1 MKLFIRLLFLVTIL
15 SIANNV
21 HAQKIDIKGKLKN
34 QINNR
39 ANQHVDNAIDKSLDA
54 VEDGAKNSVKN
65 DSEADNST
73 EKKDDAVQKEQK
85 EETAETSATQN
96 KVQSTQ
102 EKVAVESH
110 TKYDFIPGDKILY
123 FEDFSQDAIGDFPAL
138 WNTNGTGEVK
148 TINIAPGNWL
158 HLNGDGCCYLYNND
172 LTFPANFIIEFD
184 IIPDSEYGNSGLEM
198 TLFGEDKHREMNDEL
213 YPGNGGLHISLGTD
227 VWETKGYDADTE
239 TDDLIGS
246 SKTATV
252 EKETVNHVI
261 IWVQNRRV
269 RIYHKGVKA
278 LDVPVNIIS
287 GTTFKRLRFS
297 NWGREVKPYISNI
310 KITTAAPDTR
320 SKLITEGKLISYG
333 IYFDVNKDIVKPES
347 NGALNDIA
355 KVLNENPTVK
365 VRITGFT
372 DSDGDDAANLDLSKR
387 RAASVK
393 NELAKTF
400 KIDASRI
407 ETDGKGENNSIAP
420 NDTPSNKAMNRRVEF
435 TKL

>member
-1 MKLFIRLLFLVTIL
+1 MKLFIRLFLIIVIL
-15 SIANNV
+15 GMANNS
-21 HAQKIDIKGKLKN
+21 HAQKIDLKGKLKN

-65 DSEADNST
+65 DSETDKNT
-73 EKKDDAVQKEQK
+73 EKKDADEQK
-85 EETAETSATQN
+85 EETTETSASQN
-96 KVQSTQ
+96 KAQSTQ
-102 EKVAVESH
+102 EKLTLESY
-110 TKYDFIPGDKILY
+110 TKYDFVPGDKVLY

-148 TINIAPGNWL
+148 TVSIAPGNWL
-158 HLNGDGCCYLYNND
+158 HMNGDGCYYLYNND
-172 LTFPANFIIEFD
+172 LTFPVNFIIELD
-184 IIPDSEYGNSGLEM
+184 IIPDKEYSNSGIEISLY
-198 TLFGEDKHREMNDEL
+198 GEESHQDMNDGL
-213 YPGNGGLHISLGTD
+213 YPGNKGLHINLGTEE
-227 VWETKGYDADTE
+227 WETKGFDDDPNTE
-239 TDDLIGS
+239 DLNGS

-287 GTTFKRLRFS
+287 GTAFKRLRFS
-297 NWGREVKPYISNI
+297 NWGSESKPYISNI

-365 VRITGFT
+365 IKITGFT
-372 DSDGDDAANLDLSKR
+372 DSDGDDAANLDLSRR

-393 NELAKTF
+393 NELSKNF

-407 ETDGKGENNSIAP
+407 ETDGKGEANPIAP
-420 NDTPSNKAMNRRVEF
+420 NDTPSNKSMNRRVEF